1 MTIANVIFNNLQ
13 NSGSSAIDPI
23 LREIFS
29 RSQYF
34 VTSYGPDGTDRLLT
48 DLDSG
53 DVRTPFYHWSHS
65 PVSIFGPLVGDSN
78 TKFIYLHRDPRDA
91 AVSWSYLFKAKDIQ
105 FKKKTF
111 LDVLDLV
118 ATHVQPPHLFYASE
132 WLRTNALIIK
142 FDEIKNSTGTVI
154 FKILD
159 HVGYFNSGNRGAL
172 KKAEIHGIIQKF
184 SFEAIAGFAR
194 GASKYTVKF
203 PPGYMLRTGTTG
215 EWREHFSCKLLHHY
229 DELVGHEVSELGYEN
244 AHTKTV
250 NLASPMPSCG
260 IYWLINSLVELNL
273 RASNAT
279 FDGNQWVFDQSSKR
293 WFLDTKAKRQLT
305 CQLPA
310 LKNRDYFEFD
320 EKINFRWKAELD
332 LAVMGSRETLLLV
345 RDPREIFYPAHLK
358 NCGTD
363 IEHREFSAQHEEWP
377 EQFSSLFQ
385 LPPLETYAYFCWF
398 WLAMGRIMPV
408 KIIKFEDI
416 QSAPGDALSE
426 LLSSFGIKR
435 AKEQIN
441 RAVLRS
447 NSEEAFQAMKTMW
460 HKRCAKLGVSA
471 EDQSG
476 EWREAFSGVK
486 KHPENK
492 ILEDLLYDLD
502 YVQDCDDTIVD
513 KRFSED
519 YNLEPIDAD
528 LKVCIQDLLSR
539 FERGERPDSAT
550 FYKIIVEWDLV
561 GEDLAK
567 FALVCQA
574 MFFCEKIFNDTA
586 SIATG
591 AALRLFVN
599 LNLSYQ
605 HESSL
610 RALAQNCLA
619 KIESDIFTAS

>member
-1 MTIANVIFNNLQ
+1 MTITNVIFNNLQ

-23 LREIFS
+23 LREIFG

-34 VTSYGPDGTDRLLT
+34 ITSYGPDGTDRLLK

-65 PVSIFGPLVGDSN
+65 PVSIFGPLVGDNN

-91 AVSWSYLFKAKDIQ
+91 AVSWSHLFKAKDIQ
-105 FKKKTF
+105 FEKKTF

-118 ATHVQPPHLFYASE
+118 ATHVQPPHLYYASE

-142 FDEIKNSTGTVI
+142 FDEIIDSTGTVI

-159 HVGYFNSGNRGAL
+159 HVGYFNSVNRGAL
-172 KKAEIHGIIQKF
+172 KKAEIKGIIQKF
-184 SFEAIAGFAR
+184 SFEAMAGFAR
-194 GASKYTVKF
+194 GESKYSVKF

-260 IYWLINSLVELNL
+260 LYWLINSLVELNL
-273 RASNAT
+273 RTSNAA
-279 FDGNQWVFDQSSKR
+279 FDGNQWVFDPSSGR
-293 WFLDTKAKRQLT
+293 WFLGTKTKGQLM

-345 RDPREIFYPAHLK
+345 RDPRDIFYSAYLK
-358 NCGTD
+358 NCGTE
-363 IEHREFSAQHEEWP
+363 IENIEFSAQHEEWP
-377 EQFSSLFQ
+377 EQFTSLFQ

-398 WLAMGRIMPV
+398 WLAMGKIMPV
-408 KIIKFEDI
+408 KIVKFEDI
-416 QSAPGDALSE
+416 QRAPEDALNE
-426 LLSSFGIKR
+426 LLSNFGIKR
-435 AKEQIN
+435 AKEQID

-447 NSEEAFQAMKTMW
+447 NSEEAFQATKTMW
-460 HKRCAKLGVSA
+460 HKRCAKLGVSG

-476 EWREAFSGVK
+476 EWREAFSEVK
-486 KHPENK
+486 KHPENRL
-492 ILEDLLYDLD
+492 LEDLLYDLD
-502 YVQDCDDTIVD
+502 YLQDCDGRMVD

-519 YNLEPIDAD
+519 YDLEPIDAS
-528 LKVCIQDLLSR
+528 LKVCIQDLLRR
-539 FERGERPDSAT
+539 FERGERPNSAT
-550 FYKIIVEWDLV
+550 FYKIIVELDLF

-586 SIATG
+586 SIATC

-619 KIESDIFTAS
+619 KIESDIFTVS